1 MKKIAKYLFIA
12 LLGTGMMS
20 SCNYLDVVPSE
31 KASEKDAF
39 ASPKAAEKYLYSCY
53 GYIPQINMVQTCLD
67 FTGDETISPFKQ
79 EGFVGFA
86 EGVYTAGNPLIS
98 YWNDLFLGIRQCYLL
113 KENINTVPRLDQTTI
128 DSYNAQADFLIA
140 YFHML
145 LIKCY
150 GPTILVKELP
160 KLDTPKDNLMSRSSY
175 DECVQW
181 VCDLFDSAAGRLPA
195 IRNGSEYGLATS
207 LAAKS
212 LKARLLLYAASPL
225 FNGNT
230 EYYSDFVDKKGN
242 PLMPLTYD
250 ENKWKKA
257 ADAAAEAIQMAEENG
272 FKLYEMSTGMLASFP
287 EPKDLTQRTL
297 RYTFMDKENSTEVLW
312 AETRKAGAY
321 GIQAKSLPFLSDG
334 SWNGIAPTLTMV
346 ERFYTKAGLPIDEDP
361 SFDYDKR
368 YSVAT
373 FPEDATYGE
382 TQTVKINIDR
392 EPRYYAW
399 IAFHNGYYECQTETK
414 EDAYT
419 SAYSRSND
427 KMWLTDF
434 TKNGNC
440 GIKSRDNNFSKTGF
454 LNKKGVHPGTQASKS
469 QKEPSKDYPWPI
481 VRLGEL
487 YLNYAEACIAYN
499 KEGYLE
505 KGMVKLDAIRNRAGL
520 DQVKT
525 SWAKAKKHPFTAY
538 TTDLGGINGQLTQIV
553 RQERMIELYQEQHNF
568 WDIRRWKLADQ
579 YFNVQAKG
587 LNVNATELT
596 DFVKVQTLADTRRFE
611 TPRQYLLPIPAAE
624 VSKNPNM
631 VQNPK
636 Y

>member
-1 MKKIAKYLFIA
+1 MKKIAIYLFMA
-12 LLGTGMMS
+12 LIGTGVMS

-31 KASEKDAF
+31 KASDKDAF

-86 EGVYTAGNPLIS
+86 EGIYTAGTPLIS
-98 YWNDLFLGIRQCYLL
+98 YWNDLFLGVRQCYLL
-113 KENINTVPRLDQTTI
+113 KENINKVPRMDQATI
-128 DSYNAQADFLIA
+128 DSYVAQADFLIA

-160 KLDTPKDNLMSRSSY
+160 ALDTPRENLMSRSSY

-181 VCDLFDSAAGRLPA
+181 VCDLFDSAASRLPVT
-195 IRNGSEYGLATS
+195 REGSEYGLATS
-207 LAAKS
+207 VAAKG

-242 PLMPLTYD
+242 PMMPLTYSD
-250 ENKWKKA
+250 EKWKKA
-257 ADAAAEAIQMAEENG
+257 ADAALDAIKLAEENG
-272 FKLYEMSTGMLASFP
+272 YKLYEMTEGMLSSYP
-287 EPKDLTQRTL
+287 EPQDLTQRTL
-297 RYTFMDKENSTEVLW
+297 RYTFMDKDNSKEVLW
-312 AETRKAGAY
+312 AETRATGAY

-346 ERFYTKAGLPIDEDP
+346 ERFYTKNGLPIDEDP
-361 SFDYDKR
+361 EFDYTNR
-368 YSVAT
+368 YTVAP
-373 FPEDATYGE
+373 FPEGATYGE
-382 TQTVKINIDR
+382 GQTVKINIDR

-399 IAFHNGYYECQTETK
+399 VAFQNGYYECQTETK
-414 EDAYT
+414 EDAYKD
-419 SAYSRSND
+419 AYSRSGG
-427 KMWLTDF
+427 KKWLTDF
-434 TKNGNC
+434 TKEGNC
-440 GIKSRDNNFSKTGF
+440 GKKARDNNYSKTGF
-454 LNKKGVHPGTQASKS
+454 LNKKGVHPGVQASKS
-469 QKEPSKDYPWPI
+469 QKAPSKDYPWPVI
-481 VRLGEL
+481 RLGEL
-487 YLNYAEACIAYN
+487 YLDYAEACIAYN

-505 KGMVKLDAIRNRAGL
+505 KGMEKLDMLRKRAGL
-520 DQVKT
+520 DPVKV
-525 SWAKAKKHPFTAY
+525 SWAKAKNHPFADYSTG
-538 TTDLGGINGQLTQIV
+538 LGGIDGQLTQIV

-568 WDIRRWKLADQ
+568 WDIRRWKLGDK
-579 YFNVQAKG
+579 YFNVQVKG
-587 LNVNATELT
+587 LNITAT
-596 DFVKVQTLADTRRFE
+596 DINNFVEIQTLADTRRFE
-611 TPRQYLLPIPAAE
+611 TPRQYLLPIPINE

-631 VQNPK
+631 VQNPR